1 MWDWVILDADSK
13 LVISLVVGPRTAE
26 VAQAVFE
33 DFAARTDGVPPLLV
47 TTDALAAYEEA
58 IRQTYPTSKQRTAA
72 SPVYATLVKRKEKNR
87 VVEVTSRVV
96 IGSKRKAKAAQKG
109 QKISTS
115 YVERYNATSR
125 HLNGRKARK
134 SYCFSKDL
142 DMHLWVGWLCLC
154 FYNFCWTVRTLRQ
167 PLKTGPLRFRRR
179 TPAMAAGLASDV
191 WTIEQLLRYR
201 VYRSPPLMTMATA
214 PHPMREAG

>member
-1 MWDWVILDADSK
+1 M
-13 LVISLVVGPRTAE
+13 
-26 VAQAVFE
+26 
-33 DFAARTDGVPPLLV
+33 
-47 TTDALAAYEEA
+47 
-58 IRQTYPTSKQRTAA
+58 
-72 SPVYATLVKRKEKNR
+72 YATLVKRKEKNR

-125 HLNGRKARK
+125 HWNARKARK

-154 FYNFCWTVRTLRQ
+154 FYNFCWAVRTLRQ
-167 PLKTGPLRFRRR
+167 PLKAGPLRYRRR
-179 TPAMAAGLASDV
+179 TPAMAARLTSWR
-191 WTIEQLLRYR
+191 WTVRALLLFPL
-201 VYRSPPLMTMATA
+201 PPAATG
-214 PHPMREAG
+214 AG